1 MSRRQ
6 IPLEAGNKPPRRN
19 ERRKARDRKRWP
31 DKTSHAATLYAHVLP
46 DEIGFV
52 EFVDVC
58 MGVSAYKPCY
68 DFRKPKGPVL
78 KTPFGSAVAGPT
90 ASGLL
95 SRPKFSGDGFSQS
108 RMVLG
113 WMVANRKAPA
123 WLIPCFDI
131 QPTRRAQ
138 NAASGFKSR
147 SGAKTMTQAFATVRT
162 AAPILSL
169 ASRRAA
175 PIQSQ
180 ADITDPHVIALHAAA
195 ENALAGALHLLRS
208 LDCDPAKLQQATG
221 RAMRATTLLKRACA
235 AQAQGV
241 AA

>member
-1 MSRRQ
+1 MTPKKTPAAVETTTSAQDSAILAEPHTGRKLN
-6 IPLEAGNKPPRRN
+6 PTTTCSGNKPPRRN

-31 DKTSHAATLYAHVLP
+31 AKS
-46 DEIGFV
+46 
-52 EFVDVC
+52 
-58 MGVSAYKPCY
+58 CY
-68 DFRKPKGPVL
+68 IRVKPKGPVL

-90 ASGLL
+90 VSGLL
-95 SRPKFSGDGFSQS
+95 SRPEFSGDGFSQS

-147 SGAKTMTQAFATVRT
+147 SGAKTMTTAVNLVRA

-169 ASRRAA
+169 PSRRAA
-175 PIQSQ
+175 PIQSA
-180 ADITDPHVIALHAAA
+180 ADTTNPQIIALYAAA
-195 ENALAGALHLLRS
+195 ENALASALHLLRS
-208 LDCDPAKLQQATG
+208 LDCDPAKLQVATG
-221 RAMRATTLLKRACA
+221 RACRAATLLKRASA
-235 AQAQGV
+235 AQEGG